1 MPNLKE
7 VRIRIESVK
16 STMQITSAMKLVA
29 ASKLRRAQQAILAL
43 RPFASKLTHI
53 LQDISGSIDA
63 TDDDAVFTKDR
74 EIKNVLLVLISSNRG
89 LCGAFNANVIKKAN
103 ELIRNKYQQQ
113 YDQGKLHLYCIGKKV
128 YEHYQRRNYQ
138 IVEYNPGIF
147 NDLTFNN
154 VVPIAEG
161 LMQDF
166 ADGKY
171 DRIEIIY
178 NQFKNAGVQILVD
191 ETFLPVQ
198 LAESSEDG
206 QSPDIIDYIFEP
218 GKEEIVRELLPKSL
232 KVQLYKAILDSFASE
247 HGARMT
253 AMHKATDNAQEMLK
267 DLRLSYNKAR
277 QASITNELIEI
288 VSGANALNE

>member
-29 ASKLRRAQQAILAL
+29 ASKLRRAQQAILTL

-103 ELIRNKYQQQ
+103 KLIMNKYQQQ

-138 IVEYNPGIF
+138 IVEYNPDIF

-218 GKEEIVRELLPKSL
+218 EKEEIVRELLPKSL